1 MSYINVRVRE
11 VKSVFLYNV
20 MCREFENKS
29 ASVVNNFVKSFFLY
43 FRYIN

>member
-1 MSYINVRVRE
+1 MSECVGERVW
-11 VKSVFLYNV
+11 
-20 MCREFENKS
+20 CAS